1 MEYRNARHIN
11 ETMIDCEINHPTYGW
26 IPFTCDPNDT
36 GANFDVAELY
46 VRMNA
51 DPLTIAYTPPTQA
64 ELDQKEAEL
73 VRHRRDY
80 LLSRVVDPIVSNPLR
95 WADLTPEQ
103 QQAWSNYRRE
113 LLDITD
119 QLGFPNDIIWP
130 VKPE

>member
-1 MEYRNARHIN
+1 MEYRNARHFNNTI
-11 ETMIDCEINHPTYGW
+11 IDCEINHPTYGW
-26 IPFTCDPNDT
+26 IPFACDPNDT

-46 VRMNA
+46 SRMDA
-51 DPLTIAYTPPTQA
+51 DPLTIAYIPPTQA
-64 ELDQKEAEL
+64 ELDQKAAEL
-73 VRHRRDY
+73 VRYRRDY

-103 QQAWSNYRRE
+103 QQSWANYRRA

-119 QLGFPNDIIWP
+119 QVGFPHDVIWP